1 MVGQHNNIRTIM
13 QWRINRSVPRFI
25 IIEGAVG
32 SGRLTLSKTIV
43 KLIGTGVIS
52 ENNSKESVN
61 KIISMANSIIDPTV
75 YIFRDV
81 DDMHV
86 SAKNA
91 LLKVVEEP
99 PNKAYFIMTVQDI
112 SNLLGT
118 LESRAVHIKMEP
130 YSLNELSQFCIDD
143 KILKYATSI
152 GEVITWKLEDIESAE
167 NVVNDCYEALMD
179 CKRSKLLK
187 ATTNLRSKIG
197 DSTKLDCSLFMQVFA
212 RKLIEMDFLSNCNMD
227 ILDVIEKCKKEFKV
241 PSINKKYS
249 IEVMLMNMMEALE
262 NADIS

>member
-13 QWRINRSVPRFI
+13 QWRINRSIPRFI
-25 IIEGAVG
+25 IIDGSVG
-32 SGRLTLSKTIV
+32 SGRLTLSKIIV

-61 KIISMANSIIDPTV
+61 KIISMANSITDPTV

-130 YSLNELSQFCIDD
+130 YSLNELSQFCNDD
-143 KILKYATSI
+143 KILKYATNI
-152 GEVITWKLEDIESAE
+152 GEILTWKLEDVESAE
-167 NVVNDCYEALMD
+167 NVVNDCYEALTA

-187 ATTNLRSKIG
+187 ATTNLRFKAV
-197 DSTKLDCSLFMQVFA
+197 DNTRLDCTLFMQVFV
-212 RKLIEMDFLSNCNMD
+212 RKLIEMDFLSNCNMG
-227 ILDVIEKCKKEFKV
+227 ILNIVEKCKKEFKV
-241 PSINKKYS
+241 PSINKKCS